1 METIKC
7 RGEYIT
13 KEITSFEFNEV
24 MIKGIYVDSSGLK
37 VDFHSGD
44 SKVVFRAQEEALKNI
59 FIKENDGLLKISSDN
74 NKFDTDE
81 IKIDIYGSDL
91 SKLDLENVYG
101 VIDKDVLSDNGD
113 ITLKVASSVT
123 ISELRF
129 DNYDILL
136 KDACALRINYLEG
149 DDLDVKM
156 SEASRLFIDSGKGD
170 NIEIKA
176 KEACSVEIKD
186 IEFDEVEA
194 TIEEASQ
201 LLISGTSSELEAKIY
216 DASRLKAKDLK
227 VENAKV
233 ITEGASY
240 SEVSFT
246 ESGRLSASQ
255 ASKIKYYS
263 DSKDIKITQSSI
275 GFVSNGKE

>member
-13 KEITSFEFNEV
+13 KEITSFEINEV
-24 MIKGIYVDSSGLK
+24 MIKGIYVDSNGFK
-37 VDFHSGD
+37 VDFHKGD
-44 SKVVFRAQEEALKNI
+44 SKVVFRAQEEALRNI

-74 NKFDTDE
+74 NKFDTNE
-81 IKIDIYGSDL
+81 IKIDIYGNDL

-129 DNYDILL
+129 DNYDIKL
-136 KDACALRINYLEG
+136 KDACTLRINYLEG

-156 SEASRLFIDSGKGD
+156 SEASRLFIDSGKGE
-170 NIEIKA
+170 NIDIKA

-186 IEFDEVEA
+186 VEFEKVEA

-201 LLISGTSSELEAKIY
+201 LLISGTSEELEAKIY

-227 VENAKV
+227 VEDAKV

-263 DSKDIKITQSSI
+263 DSQDIKITQSSI